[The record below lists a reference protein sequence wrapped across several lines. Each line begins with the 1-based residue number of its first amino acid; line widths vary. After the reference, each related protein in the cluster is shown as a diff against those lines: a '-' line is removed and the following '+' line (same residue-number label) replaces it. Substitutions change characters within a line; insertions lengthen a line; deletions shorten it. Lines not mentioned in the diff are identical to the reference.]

1 MATKTSG
8 ASIGSIESG
17 PSLGAYYNASQLRA
31 DTWSRLK
38 VLTGRLEHHDGSSAA
53 PAKLRAQAEA
63 AGQEMIAYAA
73 ALLER
78 AAKQPPLEEILAP
91 VRAEFAASGMTDDQL
106 GDYLEEAKH
115 EMRRDRRQDPK
126 P

>member
-1 MATKTSG
+1 MMVIQIPLSPET
-8 ASIGSIESG
+8 E
-17 PSLGAYYNASQLRA
+17 
-31 DTWSRLK
+31 
-38 VLTGRLEHHDGSSAA
+38 
-53 PAKLRAQAEA
+53 AKLRVQAKA
-63 AGQEMIAYAA
+63 AGQEINAYAA

-91 VRAEFAASGMTDDQL
+91 IRAEFAASGMTDDQL
-106 GDYLEEAKH
+106 GEYLEEAKH